1 MSGTISSLF
10 SSGEVKSIVAQL
22 ETRLQAPITL
32 EQNQV
37 KSDTAQ
43 ISALG
48 TIQGALS
55 SLNGTLSSIA
65 DPSSIKGVSATAS
78 NSNVTVTAA
87 ASAAAGTYTLTG
99 ITLARSQ
106 EIYST
111 TYASGAAAVGT
122 GAGALVFKF
131 SSGGSADIS
140 IASGQ
145 DTVNGIATAINAANK
160 GITASIV
167 HTGSGDRLVLSSA
180 KDGSGQAFS
189 LTGSGGLAGL
199 KYAASGGSS
208 TLTLGQAARN
218 ASFNLNGVPVTE
230 ASNANLAVVDGVTLA
245 LAASGSASVTVAA
258 SGNNLSAALSG
269 FADKLNGAVAAIAT
283 QTAYKAAKSSA
294 SASASGSQSAAKAAP
309 LLGNVQVE
317 QLGQSLLSAISSAAG
332 SGLSANAIGLSVNG
346 SGVVSFDGSKF
357 ASAYASNP
365 SGVDALIT
373 QIQQSVRDVVSGAI
387 GNAGASSGSGSTT
400 PATDSASGFIQSS
413 ISNLQT
419 TNTSITQEIRAQQ
432 QLDIQQ
438 IDNLESE
445 FATATAATSNSNTIL
460 GYLSSFLSSS
470 TGGKG

>member
-22 ETRLQAPITL
+22 ETRLQAPITI
-32 EQNQV
+32 EQEQT

-65 DPSSIKGVSATAS
+65 DPSSINGVSATAS

-87 ASAAAGTYTLTG
+87 ASATAGAYTLTG
-99 ITLARSQ
+99 IKLARGQ
-106 EIYST
+106 EVYSA
-111 TYASGAAAVGT
+111 TYASGTAAVGT

-131 SSGGSADIS
+131 SSGGSANIS

-145 DTVNGIATAINAANK
+145 NTVNGIATAINAANK
-160 GITASIV
+160 GITASV
-167 HTGSGDRLVLSSA
+167 VQTGSGDRLVLSST
-180 KDGSGQAFS
+180 KDGSGHAFS
-189 LTGSGGLAGL
+189 LTGSGGLTGL

-208 TLTLGQAARN
+208 TLNLGQAARN
-218 ASFNLNGVPVTE
+218 ASFDVNGVPVTE
-230 ASNANLAVVDGVTLA
+230 SSNANLAIVNGVTLG

-269 FADKLNGAVAAIAT
+269 FADKLNSAVAAIAT
-283 QTAYKAAKSSA
+283 QTAYKPASASA
-294 SASASGSQSAAKAAP
+294 SASASGSQGVAKAAP

-332 SGLSANAIGLSVNG
+332 SGLSANTIGLSVSG
-346 SGVVSFDGSKF
+346 SGVVSFDSTKF

-365 SGVDALIT
+365 SGVDTLVT

-387 GNAGASSGSGSTT
+387 GNVGASSGSASTASAT
-400 PATDSASGFIQSS
+400 GPATGFIQSS
-413 ISNLQT
+413 VSNLQT
-419 TNTSITQEIRAQQ
+419 TNTSITQEIKAQQ
-432 QLDIQQ
+432 ELDIEQ

-445 FATATAATSNSNTIL
+445 FATATAATSDSSTIL
-460 GYLSSFLSSS
+460 GYLSSLLTPS
-470 TGGKG
+470 TGGGG